1 MRDFVEPSVELATS
15 SVDSSS
21 LRWRKSEHSNPNGS
35 CVELAPLVG
44 GRVAM
49 RNSRYPDGD
58 VLVHTAGEFRAFLLG
73 AKHGEFDDLIDGD
86 RKGLH

>member
-15 SVDSSS
+15 SLDGAP
-21 LRWRKSEHSNPNGS
+21 LRWRKSAHSNPNGS
-35 CVELAPLVG
+35 CVELAPVVG

-58 VLVHTAGEFRAFLLG
+58 VLVHTAGELEAFLLG
-73 AKHGEFDDLIDGD
+73 AKRGEFDDLVAGD
-86 RKGLH
+86 RE

>member
-1 MRDFVEPSVELATS
+1 MQDFVEPSIESTTS
-15 SVDSSS
+15 LVGAAS

-35 CVELAPLVG
+35 CVELAPLGG

-49 RNSRYPDGD
+49 RNSRQPDGF
-58 VLVHTAGEFRAFLLG
+58 VLVHNAEEFQAFLLG

-86 RKGLH
+86 PTGLR